1 MEGGQLGCEVG
12 FQGVNAGI
20 GGIQLIC
27 EMFDGDMGLID
38 GILEL
43 LVSSGGHLE
52 RGSVGKEKMGGW
64 DHKKKDLEV
73 IDTMTISA

>member
-20 GGIQLIC
+20 DGIQLRC

-38 GILEL
+38 EILEI
-43 LVSSGGHLE
+43 LVVSGGHLE
-52 RGSVGKEKMGGW
+52 RGSASKEKKWVGGTT
-64 DHKKKDLEV
+64 KKR
-73 IDTMTISA
+73 T